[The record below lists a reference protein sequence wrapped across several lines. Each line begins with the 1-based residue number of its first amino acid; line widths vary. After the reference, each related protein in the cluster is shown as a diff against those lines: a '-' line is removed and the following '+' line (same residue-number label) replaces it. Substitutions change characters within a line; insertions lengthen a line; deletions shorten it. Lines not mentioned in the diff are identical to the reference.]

1 MIKDR
6 VAIPVER
13 IDNSVLTIF
22 TKSFNNLNQNITLSL
37 GNYLPLLLNM
47 AGLIIVILIVR
58 LMKKIIG

>member
-22 TKSFNNLNQNITLSL
+22 TKSFNNLNQNITLSF

-47 AGLIIVILIVR
+47 AGLIIVILIVK

>member
-1 MIKDR
+1 M
-6 VAIPVER
+6 AIPVER

-22 TKSFNNLNQNITLSL
+22 TKSFNNLNQNIPLSF